1 MAWDENL
8 IIRMTAANKAGW
20 LWELVTENSELIGR
34 GLADSKVDARERARK
49 VAQIADLNM
58 RSCKRAE

>member
-49 VAQIADLNM
+49 VAQIAD
-58 RSCKRAE
+58 